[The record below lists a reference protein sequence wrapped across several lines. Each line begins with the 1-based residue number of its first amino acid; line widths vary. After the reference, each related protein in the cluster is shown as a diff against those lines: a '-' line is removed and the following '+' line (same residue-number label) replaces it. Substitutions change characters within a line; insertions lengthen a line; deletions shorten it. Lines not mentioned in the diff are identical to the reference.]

1 MRGHKIKILKDRD
14 PANLPWKKLDIDV
27 VLESTGLFTSRDKA
41 ELHLK
46 AGAKRVLI
54 SAPAKDPD
62 VTICIGVNDN
72 VLRSREGQN
81 RLQRQLHDELSRA
94 AWQKC

>member
-1 MRGHKIKILKDRD
+1 M
-14 PANLPWKKLDIDV
+14 
-27 VLESTGLFTSRDKA
+27 LESTGLFTSRDKA
-41 ELHLK
+41 ELHLTK

-72 VLRSREGQN
+72 VYDPAKGQDYF
-81 RLQRQLHDELSRA
+81 QRQLHYELSRTDGEEH
-94 AWQKC
+94 